1 MIDAKDLAI
10 GDWVYDGQSTQFPMF
25 VIGIGVDYVYLDFP
39 GNEGDVWESTP
50 DELYGIPLT
59 DELLAK
65 LGFVSNDFGLWKK
78 TEKRREVT
86 VSLERGFVFIEAFDN
101 KWLDSRGWCH
111 GIKHLHQL
119 QNLFRTIAKED
130 FKVEL

>member
-1 MIDAKDLAI
+1 
-10 GDWVYDGQSTQFPMF
+10 MF
-25 VIGIGVDYVYLDFP
+25 IVGLFDDCVYLNFS

-50 DELYGIPLT
+50 QELQGIPLT

-65 LGFVSNDFGLWKK
+65 LGFERKGTSLWKK

-86 VSLERGFVFIEAFDN
+86 INIERGFVFVEAFDN

-111 GIKHLHQL
+111 GIKYLHQL
-119 QNLFRTIAKED
+119 QNTYRTIAKED
-130 FKVEL
+130 FTIEL